1 MSKPSQPRPRV
12 AVLGAGAVGCY
23 VGGRLAASCDV
34 TLIGRHAILD
44 PIRRGGLTLGR
55 SGQPAR
61 TVPPSA
67 LVLSTEAEAAAG
79 ADVVLVTVKS
89 HDTEASAR
97 AVAVYL
103 DPQAVVISL
112 QNGLHNVGLLR
123 GTLANPVLAGM
134 VPYNVVQAAPAT
146 FMQATSGE
154 LMIEAGVAGGP
165 FAKAAAAAGV
175 PLETRKDMVAVQ
187 HAKLLMNL
195 NNAINALSGLP
206 LKDQLADRDYRRVL
220 ALCQEEALAVF
231 AASGV
236 VLARLTP
243 LPPVAMVRIL
253 RAPDSIFTTV
263 ARTALKVHP
272 DARSSMADDL
282 ARGRRT
288 EIDELQGAV
297 VALGYERDVPT
308 PVNYRIAALVRA
320 AEQDGPDDPT
330 SWTGA
335 ELLAAVT
342 V

>member
-1 MSKPSQPRPRV
+1 M
-12 AVLGAGAVGCY
+12 
-23 VGGRLAASCDV
+23 GGRLAASCDL
-34 TLIGRHAILD
+34 TLIGRHSVLD
-44 PIRRGGLTLGR
+44 PIAELGLTLGR

-61 TVPPSA
+61 TVPPS
-67 LVLSTEAEAAAG
+67 VLILATEPERATG
-79 ADVVLVTVKS
+79 ADVLLVTVKS
-89 HDTEASAR
+89 HDTESSAR
-97 AVAVYL
+97 AVARHL
-103 DPQAVVISL
+103 DPTAVVISL
-112 QNGLHNVGLLR
+112 QNGLHNVARLR
-123 GTLANPVLAGM
+123 GILANPVLAAM
-134 VPYNVVQAAPAT
+134 VPYNVVQTAPAT
-146 FMQATSGE
+146 FLQATSGE
-154 LMIEAGVAGGP
+154 LVIGAAAAGAP
-165 FAKAAAAAGV
+165 FAKAAAAAGI

-195 NNAINALSGLP
+195 NNAVNALSGLP
-206 LKDQLADRDYRRVL
+206 LRDQLADRDYRRVL

-236 VLARLTP
+236 VPARITP

-282 ARGRRT
+282 VRGRRT

-297 VALGYERDVPT
+297 VELGHQHDIPT
-308 PVNYRIAALVRA
+308 PVCYRIAALVRA
-320 AEQDGPDDPT
+320 AEQDGPDDLT

-342 V
+342 G